1 MRPLRPGKMFFIKL
15 LSFLPRRLRYAAYR
29 EMIRVKHPP
38 QNTIFKIAETEDE
51 ISQALTILHRAY
63 VHEGLMD
70 PHPSGMR
77 VTLYHA
83 LPTTTIL
90 IAKRNNEV
98 LGTLTMIRDN
108 PIGLP
113 GEGLMNLEKLRNE
126 GHQIAEVSALAI
138 QPRYRGRLLFP
149 LLKFMYTY
157 STKYLAIDT
166 LLAVTTKQW
175 SIFYESILFFKV
187 FKMDSDSKGYTFV
200 DYDTPVALS
209 LDLKEA
215 FSEFA
220 RYYGG
225 RRFNRGL
232 FHYFVVEH
240 SPEFQ
245 FPSREFFR
253 ASDPVMTPKL
263 LNYFFRKKT
272 NLFEKMSP
280 DEVDI
285 FRRLYPEKE
294 FQRLFETR
302 FPNKQRH
309 SRRPVNCKGELH
321 LGEEIIPILL
331 INASLKGFCAI
342 SQGNPIRTEETYSGK
357 ALIGEFTIV
366 SFKARSLWNKGVL
379 SGFSIVEV
387 SEEWL
392 EFVGENVAKAA

>member
-1 MRPLRPGKMFFIKL
+1 MRPLRPGKMLFIKL

-29 EMIRVKHPP
+29 EMIRVKLPP
-38 QNTIFKIAETEDE
+38 QNTVFKIAETEDE

-63 VHEGLMD
+63 VQEGLMD

-90 IAKRNNEV
+90 IAKRNDEV

-113 GEGLMNLEKLRNE
+113 GEGLMNLERLRNE

-175 SIFYESILFFKV
+175 SIFYESILFFKIFPV
-187 FKMDSDSKGYTFV
+187 SSDSKGYTFV
-200 DYDTPVALS
+200 DYNTPVALS
-209 LDLKEA
+209 LNLKEA

-232 FHYFVVEH
+232 FHYFVVED

-245 FPSREFFR
+245 FPAREFFR

-263 LNYFFRKKT
+263 LNLFFRKKT
-272 NLFEKMSP
+272 NLFEKLSP
-280 DEVDI
+280 DELDV

-321 LGEEIIPILL
+321 LGDEIIPILL

-342 SQGNPIRTEETYSGK
+342 SQGDPIQSGQVYSGK

-366 SFKARSLWNKGVL
+366 SFKVRSLWSKGVL
-379 SGFSIVEV
+379 NGFNILEV
-387 SEEWL
+387 SEEWY
-392 EFVGENVAKAA
+392 EFVGENVVKAA